1 MSQDDIFSNTQYCN
15 PNKTTRVLTSP
26 DIEGVEVCAVEDTKP
41 KPGEEEDEEAVVEVA
56 DAVAGEHAVVL
67 TLENTHSAN

>member
-1 MSQDDIFSNTQYCN
+1 MTFFSNTQYCN
-15 PNKTTRVLTSP
+15 PNKTMRVLTSP

-67 TLENTHSAN
+67 TLENTHPAN

>member
-1 MSQDDIFSNTQYCN
+1 MI
-15 PNKTTRVLTSP
+15 KIMRILTSP

-56 DAVAGEHAVVL
+56 DAVASEHAVVL
-67 TLENTHSAN
+67 TLENTHPAN